1 MITALLVT
9 CLPVCRALGKYSQVA
24 GESVHSSHCK
34 LLPVS
39 RFCRLQAFGLKSH
52 LPGDCLSNQGRGIT
66 VGTAHI
72 IKNPAWRSRNGVR
85 GLEADVGGVTGCSST
100 SRHNPL
106 KWILREWPVVR
117 AEGRI
122 DPAQLSANTT
132 RQGRSYFVEFRLEL
146 RRLHH
151 RLGGSATSHISEGSS
166 RVQGCGDSR

>member
-72 IKNPAWRSRNGVR
+72 IKNPAWRSRNGVPGCLDLR
-85 GLEADVGGVTGCSST
+85 SSSLGRITANPYKCPPGFVSLHFLTGCTASGQVVADSETGPLPPRYVVFEEESMLKTAGFDLQGHIST
-100 SRHNPL
+100 S
-106 KWILREWPVVR
+106 
-117 AEGRI
+117 
-122 DPAQLSANTT
+122 PA
-132 RQGRSYFVEFRLEL
+132 
-146 RRLHH
+146 
-151 RLGGSATSHISEGSS
+151 
-166 RVQGCGDSR
+166 

>member
-1 MITALLVT
+1 LSKLPGTACSRGARVVLDARLGSQWNADRRFISALR
-9 CLPVCRALGKYSQVA
+9 CLG
-24 GESVHSSHCK
+24 SS
-34 LLPVS
+34 
-39 RFCRLQAFGLKSH
+39 LKSR